1 MRPPRGAAVAAARP
15 VGNGEGMRRH
25 LERGLGL
32 ALALILGVTV
42 AGRLLGYGF
51 GRNTVVRCRK
61 GHLFTTVWI
70 PGVKLKAVDLLV
82 ARFQRCP
89 VGPHWSLVTPVR
101 AATLTEEELA
111 AATAR
116 HDVRIP

>member
-1 MRPPRGAAVAAARP
+1 MPRP
-15 VGNGEGMRRH
+15 

-42 AGRLLGYGF
+42 AGWLLGYDF
-51 GRNTVVRCRK
+51 GRSTVVRCRK

-82 ARFQRCP
+82 VRLQRCP
-89 VGPHWSLVTPVR
+89 AGPHWSLVTPVR
-101 AATLTEEELA
+101 AATLTEGELA
-111 AATAR
+111 TARAR